1 MRSSDSGAENRVA
14 DARDR
19 NHSLRENM
27 NEYTAKKVAIAHN
40 FIHHCIWLI
49 IPEMGSFR
57 IDISRNLSARRHW
70 AKKKGAQK
78 SLNRK

>member
-1 MRSSDSGAENRVA
+1 MRSSDYGAENRVA

-19 NHSLRENM
+19 NHSLRE
-27 NEYTAKKVAIAHN
+27 YTAKKVAIAHN
-40 FIHHCIWLI
+40 FIHHCICLI

-70 AKKKGAQK
+70 AKKKGAQT